1 MIEIKL
7 YRAIKYM
14 VSDSDGQ
21 LRGFNTKQQA
31 IKFIEDK
38 PDCWI
43 DYIPAKTLLVEEC
56 LI

>member
-7 YRAIKYM
+7 YSAIKYM
-14 VSDSDGQ
+14 VSDEDGQ
-21 LRGFNTKQQA
+21 LRGFNTKREA
-31 IKFIEDK
+31 KKFIKDN

-43 DYIPAKTLLVEEC
+43 DQVAPKTILVQEC

>member
-14 VSDSDGQ
+14 VSDGDGQ

-31 IKFIEDK
+31 SKFIEDK